1 VIKALRES
9 GSMIEPSRSFRG
21 SRPVEGNDA
30 PARYAEVKKL
40 AEQGKKASLRGEFD
54 RVHLH
59 QIEELHSDILFQLK

>member
-1 VIKALRES
+1 VIKNIA
-9 GSMIEPSRSFRG
+9 
-21 SRPVEGNDA
+21 VEGNDD

-40 AEQGKKASLRGEFD
+40 AEQGKTATLHGEFD